1 MHCRLPIHSVK
12 AHHALLLIVHG
23 VLQGCY
29 CTSTTTLV
37 NVNGTVTCAPDLTS
51 DHKKISIVLLV
62 VVPLVVIFFIILDAL
77 GRLRRGSY
85 DRYVLRWV
93 KRKGAP
99 GKQP

>member
-1 MHCRLPIHSVK
+1 MHPCCCQLTVNG
-12 AHHALLLIVHG
+12 A
-23 VLQGCY
+23 LQGCY
-29 CTSTTTLV
+29 CTGARTLV
-37 NVNGTVTCAPDLTS
+37 HDNITVTCAPDLTS

-62 VVPLVVIFFIILDAL
+62 VVPAVVIFFIILDAL

-99 GKQP
+99 GRQP